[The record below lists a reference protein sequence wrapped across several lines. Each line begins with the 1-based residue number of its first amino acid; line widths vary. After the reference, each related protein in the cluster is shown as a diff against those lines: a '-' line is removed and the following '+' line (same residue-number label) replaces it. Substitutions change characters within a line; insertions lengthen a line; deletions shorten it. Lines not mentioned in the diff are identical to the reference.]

1 MKLGVFAP
9 TASVLLPWRLSQVA
23 AEDLLLSGRSIGA
36 DEARAL
42 GLVRQVADDPEAAA
56 LAWFDAHIADK
67 SAASL
72 ALALQAARGARVAAA
87 RARLAEVERLYLD
100 RLMQTH
106 DANEGLVAFL
116 AKRQPVWEHR

>member
-1 MKLGVFAP
+1 
-9 TASVLLPWRLSQVA
+9 VLLPWRLSQVA

-36 DEARAL
+36 DEARAI

-56 LAWFDAHIADK
+56 LDWFDAHLADK
-67 SAASL
+67 SASSL